1 VIIATWNV
9 NSIKA
14 RLPNVLAWFDE
25 VKPDVVCF
33 QEIKCED
40 DAFPRLE
47 FEDRGYNVATHG
59 QKTYN
64 GVAIASRAPLANVA
78 RGLGDGVDDPQA
90 RLLSAEVHG
99 IRVICAYV
107 PNGAS
112 VGSDKWEYKLAWL
125 GRLRAYLER
134 TADPSRPLV
143 VCGDLNVAPSDL
155 DVARPDAWRHTVLCH
170 EEGRAALR
178 RVLDWGLVDAFRHR
192 HPDVAAYS
200 WWDYQRLA
208 FPKGDGLRID
218 HVLVTA
224 PLLARLRD
232 AGIDRDERKGKLPS
246 DHAPVWIELGE

>member
-1 VIIATWNV
+1 V
-9 NSIKA
+9 NSIRTRRE
-14 RLPNVLAWFDE
+14 RLLAWLA
-25 VKPDVVCF
+25 KSGPDVVCL
-33 QEIKCED
+33 QELKAPDEEFPA
-40 DAFPRLE
+40 DALRE
-47 FEDRGYNVATHG
+47 AGYYSASHG

-64 GVAIASRAPLANVA
+64 GVAIVSRAPLANVA
-78 RGLGDGVDDPQA
+78 PGLGDGVDDPQA

-99 IRVICAYV
+99 IRVIAAYV

-134 TADPSRPLV
+134 TADPSHPLV
-143 VCGDLNVAPSDL
+143 LCGDLNVAPADL

-178 RVLDWGLVDAFRHR
+178 RVLDWGLVDGFRHR

-246 DHAPVWIELGE
+246 DHAPVWIELGD